1 MATTSSVL
9 LLSILAIL
17 WVFVGIKLV
26 CSITYMVQF
35 FSNIMIQCQDLTW
48 LPNSCQS
55 IIMVTNLATGAC
67 QLPELVLKKNMPIR
81 ISLIFSM

>member
-17 WVFVGIKLV
+17 LVFVGIKFV

-35 FSNIMIQCQDLTW
+35 FSNIMMQCQDLTW
-48 LPNSCQS
+48 LPNSFQS

-67 QLPELVLKKNMPIR
+67 QLLELVLKKNMPIR
-81 ISLIFSM
+81 ISLIFI

>member
-9 LLSILAIL
+9 LSSILAIL

-67 QLPELVLKKNMPIR
+67 QLHELVLKKNMPIR
-81 ISLIFSM
+81 ISLVFI